1 MFKLSGSTG
10 NWWNTFAKNFRGG
23 GEGRSLLS
31 GLKQGLSKEQNPLLT
46 SGANKLW
53 KNLGGNK
60 LTGEKGKWGFYE
72 NLKASAMDKSRK
84 LSPLWEGGLT
94 GIGGST
100 KDLYNWA
107 EDLGMKGSHHLSGTK
122 YFADKGGGGGGS
134 SNTVVSSDSEDPS
147 LINAGN
153 WEIPAGIEDRL
164 RREQQVVSNTDLT
177 KNQRGRLNVAN
188 VS

>member
-84 LSPLWEGGLT
+84 LSPLFEGGLSGT
-94 GIGGST
+94 GGSLHQ
-100 KDLYNWA
+100 DLLPWM
-107 EDLGMKGSHHLSGTK
+107 EDLGMKGSHALSGTK
-122 YFADKGGGGGGS
+122 YFADKGGGGGS

-153 WEIPAGIEDRL
+153 WKIPGEIQDRL
-164 RREQQVVSNTDLT
+164 RRKQQIVSDTDLT
-177 KNQRGRLNVAN
+177 KNQRGRLNVAK